1 MQIKLKLIRLNRL
14 YIFFFTYVL
23 LIIFFSTTFL
33 HAKTFRV
40 SNLEISEPFE
50 LNFDKNKV
58 IDKGFRAAFL
68 NLISMITTSID
79 QRTIRKT
86 TLKEIKGIIDSFTI
100 SKEKF
105 IDEIYIANL
114 DVTFNKKNTLL
125 LLESKNIFPS
135 IPIINKILFIP
146 IEIDLENENIFLFS
160 NSYFY
165 NKWNNEKEIFHL
177 IDYVLPDE
185 DLEELNLIQKNF
197 KDIENYDFLEII
209 KKYDLDDYIIT
220 IFFKKDKE
228 LRVLSKINYNNSLKL
243 DNQIFLNTNIKD
255 EKTYDIVLEKLKN
268 LYEDNWKKNNQI
280 NTSIKLPITIS
291 INSKEYTKI
300 QNLENS
306 LNNLDLISN
315 FYILK
320 FNQEKIFYRVIYNGS
335 PKKFIQDMK
344 KTNFEILT
352 TKKIWEIK

>member
-33 HAKTFRV
+33 QAKTFKV
-40 SNLEISEPFE
+40 SNLEISQPFE

-68 NLISMITTSID
+68 NLISMITTSTD
-79 QRTIRKT
+79 QKT
-86 TLKEIKGIIDSFTI
+86 VKSTSLREIKGIVDSFTI

-105 IDEIYIANL
+105 VDEIYTANL
-114 DVTFNKKNTLL
+114 DVVFNKKNTLD
-125 LLESKNIFPS
+125 LLEKKNIFPS
-135 IPIINKILFIP
+135 IPTQNKILFIP
-146 IEIDLENENIFLFS
+146 IEIDLKNENITLFS
-160 NSYFY
+160 DSYFF
-165 NKWNNEKEIFHL
+165 NKWNDKKKIYHL
-177 IDYVLPDE
+177 IEYILPNE

-197 KDIENYDFLEII
+197 KNIENYDFLEII

-243 DNQIFLNTNIKD
+243 DNQIFLNTNIRD
-255 EKTYDIVLEKLKN
+255 EKTFDIVLEKLKN
-268 LYEDNWKKNNQI
+268 IYEDNWKKNNQI
-280 NTSIKLPITIS
+280 NTSIKLPIIIS

-320 FNQEKIFYRVIYNGS
+320 FNKEKIFYRVIYNGS